1 MSNMTTWFVPTILL
15 LFSTLGVAACVTEVE
30 PTADI
35 PAVGYQRD
43 IAPLISANCAVPDC
57 HDGSG
62 EEDALNSYD
71 QLIKH
76 AGVRPGDA
84 HGSALY
90 QVIRLYTGERAM
102 PPAPYPALTDE
113 QIGLIYVWILQ
124 GAKDN

>member
-1 MSNMTTWFVPTILL
+1 MRTRSFQTILL
-15 LFSTLGVAACVTEVE
+15 LATLGFAACVTEVE

-43 IAPLISANCAVPDC
+43 IAPIISANCAVPAC

-62 EEDALNSYD
+62 EEASLIGYD
-71 QLIKH
+71 NLIKH
-76 AGVRPGDA
+76 GGVRPGDA
-84 HGSALY
+84 HGSELY
-90 QVIRLYTGERAM
+90 EVVRLYIGEKAM
-102 PPAPYPALTDE
+102 PPAPYLPLTDE